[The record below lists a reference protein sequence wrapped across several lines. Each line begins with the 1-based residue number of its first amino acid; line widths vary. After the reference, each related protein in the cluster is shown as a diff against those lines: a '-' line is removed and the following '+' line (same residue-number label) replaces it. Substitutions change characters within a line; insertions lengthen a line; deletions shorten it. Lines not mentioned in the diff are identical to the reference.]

1 MLAVLRRRD
10 FGLLWLGGL
19 ISVAGDW
26 VLYAALPYFV
36 YARTGSTVATA
47 GMIVAEL
54 APGVVL
60 GSIAGVFVDRWNRKR
75 VLVVANALQA
85 AAVAL
90 LLLVPNGGWVG
101 LVYVAALAQ
110 SSVAAFSLPAE
121 SALLPSLVA
130 DADLV
135 AANALNA
142 LNNRL
147 GRLVG
152 LPLGGALFS
161 VVGLEGVV
169 VADCSTFL
177 LAALLIAPIAA
188 PRRPRVDAGGSESAR
203 SAYAALWAEWLAG
216 LRIMRRER
224 TIAVIFV
231 VLGVMTFGGTMLD
244 PLFAPWVR
252 DVLHQGA
259 QVYAW
264 LLVAHSASGIL
275 GTLLVG
281 RFGARLSPRVL
292 MGWSSVAAG
301 IMLLVRSNVP
311 SVWVAFALA
320 LAGGVTSVAAAVG
333 VETLVQR
340 RIRDEYR
347 GRIFGL
353 LGASG
358 ALLSLLGAAV
368 GGLGAEAVGIVP
380 MLDVASALI
389 LFAGLV
395 VLRAFGPTGGRAVSL
410 RRRGQRE
417 ARRAFP
423 RRARR
428 AREQTL
434 RRPR

>member
-1 MLAVLRRRD
+1 MLAVLRRRE

-19 ISVAGDW
+19 VAVAGDW
-26 VLYAALPYFV
+26 MLYAALPYFV

-60 GSIAGVFVDRWNRKR
+60 GSVAGVFVDRWSRKR
-75 VLVVANALQA
+75 VLVVANVLQA
-85 AAVAL
+85 VAVAL
-90 LLLVPNGGWVG
+90 LLLVPNGGWIG
-101 LVYVAALAQ
+101 LVYVAALAE
-110 SSVAAFSLPAE
+110 SAVAAFFVPAE

-152 LPLGGALFS
+152 LPLGGAL
-161 VVGLEGVV
+161 VGAVGLRGVV
-169 VADCSTFL
+169 LADCATFVF
-177 LAALLIAPIAA
+177 AALLIAPIGAPARARAQRGAA
-188 PRRPRVDAGGSESAR
+188 ESAR
-203 SAYAALWAEWLAG
+203 SAYGAPWAEWLDG
-216 LRIMRRER
+216 LRIVRCER

-259 QVYAW
+259 EVYAW
-264 LLVAHSASGIL
+264 LLAAHSASGIL

-311 SVWVAFALA
+311 SVSLAFALA

-333 VETLVQR
+333 AETLVQR
-340 RIRDEYR
+340 SIRDEYR
-347 GRIFGL
+347 GRVFGL

-358 ALLSLLGAAV
+358 ALFSLLGASV
-368 GGLGAEAVGIVP
+368 GGLCAEAVGIVP

-395 VLRAFGPTGGRAVSL
+395 VLRAFAPSGRAVS
-410 RRRGQRE
+410 RRRVRRHGE
-417 ARRAFP
+417 RRAFP

-428 AREQTL
+428 ARESPL
-434 RRPR
+434 RPPR